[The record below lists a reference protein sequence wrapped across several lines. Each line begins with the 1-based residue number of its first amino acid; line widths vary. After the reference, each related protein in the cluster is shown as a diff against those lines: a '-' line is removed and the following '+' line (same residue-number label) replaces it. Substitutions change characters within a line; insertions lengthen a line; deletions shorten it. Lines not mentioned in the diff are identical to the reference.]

1 MRPKLTAFVLAI
13 VLDLVWGEPPSRL
26 HPVVWIGT
34 ATAALE
40 RRLPQNTPR
49 ERARSGWVLALTVP
63 LASALLAWAATRM
76 ARALGEPGTMVLHA
90 LLLKSTFAVRS
101 LLDHAQ
107 RVRVSL
113 AQEDLPAARRAAARM
128 VSREVGTLSAP
139 LVASAAIE
147 SLAENA
153 SDSAVAP
160 WLWFAAAG
168 LPFAAAY
175 RAVNTLDAMVGYPHR
190 AEFGWPP
197 AKIDDAANFVPAR
210 LTALFLVLASAR
222 PAAALS
228 GTLRDHGHTRSP
240 NAGWPMAAAAHAL
253 GVRLEKKEHHVL
265 HEAGQYPCHSD
276 IARAER
282 LVARTLCIAGLAVA
296 ALVAA
301 RSMPPGRP

>member
-1 MRPKLTAFVLAI
+1 MRPRLTAFGLAI
-13 VLDLVWGEPPSRL
+13 VLDLVWGEPPPRL

-34 ATAALE
+34 AVSALE
-40 RRLPQNTPR
+40 RRLPQSTPR

-63 LASALLAWAATRM
+63 LVSALLAWAAARL

-90 LLLKSTFAVRS
+90 LLFKSTFAVRS

-107 RVRVSL
+107 QVRVSL
-113 AQEDLPAARRAAARM
+113 GQEDLLAARRAAARM
-128 VSREVGTLSAP
+128 VSRDVGALSAP
-139 LVASAAIE
+139 LIASAAVE
-147 SLAENA
+147 SLVENA

-160 WLWFAAAG
+160 WIWFAAGG
-168 LPFAAAY
+168 LPCAAAY
-175 RAVNTLDAMVGYPHR
+175 RAVNTLDAMVGYPHQ
-190 AEFGWPP
+190 AEFGRPS
-197 AKIDDAANFVPAR
+197 ARIDDAANFVPAR
-210 LTALFLVLASAR
+210 LTALFLALASAR

-228 GTLRDHGHTRSP
+228 GMLRDHGHTRSP

-253 GVRLEKKEHHVL
+253 GVRLEKQEHHVL

-296 ALVAA
+296 ALVVA
-301 RSMPPGRP
+301 RSMLPRRP